1 MIRSAVATWN
11 GSPVIGE
18 GLVSTSSGIMSNALY
33 ASAGSSTG
41 TDPCTSPSEIL
52 AAAIAASVSLM
63 LAREIVKEGL
73 KPEHVT
79 TEAVLTLEQDN
90 VNWTIEKVDLHV
102 TASLPEMDEKKFQRA
117 CRNAKARCA
126 VTRALNVPISITGKR
141 EALHKALVP
150 A

>member
-18 GLVSTSSGIMSNALY
+18 GLVTTSSGIMSNALY

-41 TDPCTSPSEIL
+41 NDPCTSPSEIL
-52 AAAIAASVSLM
+52 AAAIASLVSLM

-73 KPEHVT
+73 KPEHVK
-79 TEAVLTLEQDN
+79 TEAVLTLEQSKT
-90 VNWTIEKVDLHV
+90 NWAIVKVDLHV
-102 TASLPEMDEKKFQRA
+102 TASLPEMDEHKFQKA
-117 CRNAKARCA
+117 CKNAKARCA
-126 VTRALNVPISITGKR
+126 VTRALNVPITITSKR
-141 EALHKALVP
+141 EAIHPVA